1 MRMEFRKLDG
11 EETFPHKLLAESFDP
26 KPGELLQFAKNS
38 LNGFYEGDERV
49 FWPKPK
55 HISRAPEEVRI
66 VNDEATCWPSIPSPI
81 WPKTPKRTWSARSRS
96 R

>member
-38 LNGFYEGDERV
+38 LNGFYEGVERV

-66 VNDEATCWPSIPSPI
+66 VNDEGDVLAKYTVSDLAKDTKKYLVGQKPE
-81 WPKTPKRTWSARSRS
+81 
-96 R
+96 